1 MKLKPNNIEFATFS
15 DGVCDI
21 YYEDNEG
28 NKEYKYN
35 SLGFTNR
42 VLGYNRYFTAKANQV
57 KVSAVIRIPKVK
69 GIDTHDEIEIRG
81 LGRYS
86 IELIQEIFES
96 NPPCLDLTLK
106 QLEMFEVT
114 K

>member
-1 MKLKPNNIEFATFS
+1 MKLKPNNIEFVSFS

-28 NKEYKYN
+28 HKEYKYN

>member
-1 MKLKPNNIEFATFS
+1 MKLKPNNIEFVSFS

-57 KVSAVIRIPKVK
+57 KVNAVIRIPKVY

-81 LGRYS
+81 VGRYS
-86 IELIQEIFES
+86 VELIQEIFES

>member
-1 MKLKPNNIEFATFS
+1 MKIKLNNIEFTSFS
-15 DGVCDI
+15 DGICDI
-21 YYEDNEG
+21 YCEDNEG
-28 NKEYKYN
+28 NKVYKYN
-35 SLGFTNR
+35 SLGFENR

-57 KVSAVIRIPKVK
+57 RVNAVIRIPKVI
-69 GIDTHDEIEIRG
+69 GLDIHDNVEIRG
-81 LGRYS
+81 IGKYS

-106 QLEMFEVT
+106 QLEMFEV

>member
-1 MKLKPNNIEFATFS
+1 MKLKPNNIEFVSFS

-28 NKEYKYN
+28 NKEYKYI
-35 SLGFTNR
+35 SLGFSNR
-42 VLGYNRYFTAKANQV
+42 VLGYNRYFTARANQV
-57 KVSAVIRIPKVK
+57 KVNAVIRIPKVS
-69 GIDTHDEIEIRG
+69 GIDTHDEVEIRG
-81 LGRYS
+81 VGKYS
-86 IELIQEIFES
+86 IELIQEIFET

-106 QLEMFEVT
+106 QLEMFEVN

>member
-1 MKLKPNNIEFATFS
+1 MKLKPNNIEFISFS
-15 DGVCDI
+15 DGICDI
-21 YYEDNEG
+21 YSEDNEG
-28 NKEYKYN
+28 DIEYKYT

-42 VLGYNRYFTAKANQV
+42 VLGYNRYFTASANQV
-57 KVSAVIRIPKVK
+57 KVNAVIRIPKVY
-69 GIDTHDEIEIRG
+69 GIDNHDILEIVG
-81 LGRYS
+81 LGKYS

-114 K
+114 